1 MMHFVLGQ
9 KAYLIQALSL
19 LASGIYLQGVFFS
32 KNWLSWVC
40 LWEVPLQLN
49 HPLTEF
55 PTSGNWSLW
64 LAQRS
69 GVFGLTLPDFYLQKI
84 REFFQPI
91 QTCRLKKIH
100 TQTQSKSRYSHSSWS
115 SMFVITRKTHGR
127 WNSDPYPILFE
138 KDHQLLKGIQ
148 KQFGEHNKKT
158 VRIIGIA
165 LGFYTRVPLTPI
177 FEGQTPQNKGHLGS
191 RCIYIYIY
199 IAMEI
204 ATRPSARSMQLLAS
218 FGNMT

>member
-1 MMHFVLGQ
+1 MMPFVLGQ
-9 KAYLIQALSL
+9 KAYLIQALSP
-19 LASGIYLQGVFFS
+19 LASGIYLQGVFLFQ
-32 KNWLSWVC
+32 N
-40 LWEVPLQLN
+40 LN
-49 HPLTEF
+49 FVIMFVGGSLTIKPPHKGEF

-84 REFFQPI
+84 REFFSPSKPAD
-91 QTCRLKKIH
+91 LKKIH

-165 LGFYTRVPLTPI
+165 LGCYIRVPLTPI
-177 FEGQTPQNKGHLGS
+177 FEGQPPPKQG
-191 RCIYIYIY
+191 
-199 IAMEI
+199 
-204 ATRPSARSMQLLAS
+204 S
-218 FGNMT
+218 FGF